1 MNGNERIRMKVTGI
15 SANAVTTD
23 AYALLLTEAEGD
35 KTIPVIVGQAEAQSI
50 LVALKHVEMPRPLAH
65 DMFIS
70 SLKAFGI
77 RIENVMI
84 YKFERGIF
92 YSEISMRDT
101 YNDDREVVI
110 DSRTSDAVALAMRC
124 HAPIFAS
131 TEVVE
136 ATGVVLEQF
145 KKDENDS
152 DDEDVDVVELPL
164 ERYSIEEL
172 SRMMQKCADKENYE
186 RASEIKKVIELK
198 NKNKEI

>member
-1 MNGNERIRMKVTGI
+1 MNDNERIRMKVTGI

-23 AYALLLTEAEGD
+23 AYALLLTESEGD

-92 YSEISMRDT
+92 YSEICMRDT
-101 YNDDREVVI
+101 YNDNREVVI

-131 TEVVE
+131 SDVVD

-145 KKDENDS
+145 KKNENDS
-152 DDEDVDVVELPL
+152 DNEEDVDLVELPL
-164 ERYSIEEL
+164 ERYSIAEL
-172 SRMMQKCADKENYE
+172 SRMMQKCADNENYE
-186 RASEIKKVIELK
+186 RALEIKKVIELK
-198 NKNKEI
+198 KQK

>member
-1 MNGNERIRMKVTGI
+1 MNDNERIRMKVTGI

-23 AYALLLTEAEGD
+23 AYALLLTESEGD

-92 YSEISMRDT
+92 YSEICMRDT
-101 YNDDREVVI
+101 YND
-110 DSRTSDAVALAMRC
+110 
-124 HAPIFAS
+124 
-131 TEVVE
+131 
-136 ATGVVLEQF
+136 
-145 KKDENDS
+145 
-152 DDEDVDVVELPL
+152 
-164 ERYSIEEL
+164 
-172 SRMMQKCADKENYE
+172 
-186 RASEIKKVIELK
+186 
-198 NKNKEI
+198 

>member
-1 MNGNERIRMKVTGI
+1 MNDNERIRMKVTGI

-23 AYALLLTEAEGD
+23 AYALLLTESEGD

-92 YSEISMRDT
+92 YSEICMRNT
-101 YNDDREVVI
+101 YNDNREVVI

-124 HAPIFAS
+124 HAPIFES
-131 TEVVE
+131 SDVVD

-145 KKDENDS
+145 KKNENDS
-152 DDEDVDVVELPL
+152 DNEEDVDLVELPL

-172 SRMMQKCADKENYE
+172 SRMMQKCADNENYE
-186 RASEIKKVIELK
+186 RALEIKKVIELK
-198 NKNKEI
+198 KQK

>member
-84 YKFERGIF
+84 YKFDRGIF
-92 YSEISMRDT
+92 YSEICMRDT

-145 KKDENDS
+145 KKDESDS
-152 DDEDVDVVELPL
+152 DDDDVDVDVVELPL

-172 SRMMQKCADKENYE
+172 SRMMQKCADNENYE
-186 RASEIKKVIELK
+186 RALEIKKVIELK
-198 NKNKEI
+198 KQK

>member
-1 MNGNERIRMKVTGI
+1 MNDNERIRMKVTGI

-23 AYALLLTEAEGD
+23 AYALLLTESEGD

-92 YSEISMRDT
+92 YSEICMRDT
-101 YNDDREVVI
+101 YNDNREVVI

-131 TEVVE
+131 SDVVD

-145 KKDENDS
+145 KKNENDS
-152 DDEDVDVVELPL
+152 DNEEDVDLVELPL

-172 SRMMQKCADKENYE
+172 IRMMQKCADNENYE
-186 RASEIKKVIELK
+186 RALEIKKVIELK
-198 NKNKEI
+198 KQK

>member
-1 MNGNERIRMKVTGI
+1 MNDNERIRMKVTGI

-23 AYALLLTEAEGD
+23 AYALLLTESEGD

-92 YSEISMRDT
+92 YSEICMRDT
-101 YNDDREVVI
+101 YNDNREVVI

-131 TEVVE
+131 SDVVD

-145 KKDENDS
+145 KKNENDS
-152 DDEDVDVVELPL
+152 DNEEDVDIVELPL

-172 SRMMQKCADKENYE
+172 SRMMKKCADNENYE
-186 RASEIKKVIELK
+186 RALEIKKVIELK
-198 NKNKEI
+198 KQK

>member
-23 AYALLLTEAEGD
+23 AYALLLTEVEGD

-92 YSEISMRDT
+92 YSEICMRDT

-198 NKNKEI
+198 KQK

>member
-1 MNGNERIRMKVTGI
+1 MNDNERIRMKVTGV

-92 YSEISMRDT
+92 YSEICMRDT
-101 YNDDREVVI
+101 YNDNREVLI

-131 TEVVE
+131 SEVVD

-145 KKDENDS
+145 KKDVNDS

-172 SRMMQKCADKENYE
+172 SRMMQKCADNENYE

-198 NKNKEI
+198 KQK

>member
-35 KTIPVIVGQAEAQSI
+35 KTIPVIVGQAEAQSV

-92 YSEISMRDT
+92 YSEICMRDT

-198 NKNKEI
+198 KQK

>member
-1 MNGNERIRMKVTGI
+1 MNDNERIRMKVTGI

-23 AYALLLTEAEGD
+23 AYALLLTESEGD

-92 YSEISMRDT
+92 YSEICMRDT
-101 YNDDREVVI
+101 YNDNREVVI

-131 TEVVE
+131 SDVVD

-145 KKDENDS
+145 KKNENDS
-152 DDEDVDVVELPL
+152 DNEEDVDLVELPL
-164 ERYSIEEL
+164 E
-172 SRMMQKCADKENYE
+172 
-186 RASEIKKVIELK
+186 
-198 NKNKEI
+198 

>member
-198 NKNKEI
+198 KQK